1 MSAPMDFSVR
11 IYRGVT
17 SSAKVSSS
25 VPFLLSNLPPSP
37 SPQHLAGAKFQAT
50 AVPTAGT
57 LWEISRL
64 WVFREETKAGFPFAF
79 LDSGSV

>member
-1 MSAPMDFSVR
+1 MDLSVR

-57 LWEISRL
+57 LWEISLL
-64 WVFREETKAGFPFAF
+64 WVFWDETKAGFPFAF

>member
-1 MSAPMDFSVR
+1 MDLSVR
-11 IYRGVT
+11 IYRGVA

-64 WVFREETKAGFPFAF
+64 WVFPDETKAGFPFAF
-79 LDSGSV
+79 LGSGSV